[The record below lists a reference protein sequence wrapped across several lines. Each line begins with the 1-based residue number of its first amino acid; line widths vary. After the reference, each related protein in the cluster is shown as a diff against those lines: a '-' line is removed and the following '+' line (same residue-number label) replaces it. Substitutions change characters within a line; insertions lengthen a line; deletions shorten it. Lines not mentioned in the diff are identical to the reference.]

1 LLIKEQSIKTGGIL
15 TGRTSQKIYC
25 EAIAKT
31 SGKRCRCKGYYT
43 PTNNRFL
50 CRFHRGAKSWDS
62 KTRKYKGLFKNN
74 KVELQRKI
82 NILKNL
88 VNFRNKTDE
97 QIKEYILQEEQR
109 ANTYR
114 YRTKYY
120 TRHYLRWRSRNRSSK
135 RLKDQLD
142 DFLQVLRNKSKI

>member
-1 LLIKEQSIKTGGIL
+1 M
-15 TGRTSQKIYC
+15 TGRLSQKIYC

-74 KVELQRKI
+74 NVEIQKKI

-97 QIKEYILQEEQR
+97 QIKEYILKEKER
-109 ANTYR
+109 SSSFG

-120 TRHYLRWRSRNRSSK
+120 LRNFTRWRNSLRVGKRKTDQIENFIQLLRSK
-135 RLKDQLD
+135 PK
-142 DFLQVLRNKSKI
+142 V

>member
-1 LLIKEQSIKTGGIL
+1 M
-15 TGRTSQKIYC
+15 TGRISQKIYC

-43 PTNNRFL
+43 PTNNRYL
-50 CRFHRGAKSWDS
+50 CMFHNGSKSWDS

-74 KVELQRKI
+74 KVQLQKKI

-97 QIKEYILQEEQR
+97 QIKEYILKEETR
-109 ANTYR
+109 SHSFG

-120 TRHYLRWRSRNRSSK
+120 SRNHLRWRSIHRSSK
-135 RLKDQLD
+135 RFKDQLD
-142 DFLQVLRNKSKI
+142 EFAEILRKKSKVSS

>member
-1 LLIKEQSIKTGGIL
+1 M
-15 TGRTSQKIYC
+15 TGRLSQKIYC

-31 SGKRCRCKGYYT
+31 SGVRCRCKGYYT

-74 KVELQRKI
+74 NVEIQKKI

-88 VNFRNKTDE
+88 VNFRNKTDD
-97 QIKEYILQEEQR
+97 QIKEYIQSEQQR
-109 ANTYR
+109 ANSYR
-114 YRTKYY
+114 YRTKYFS
-120 TRHYLRWRSRNRSSK
+120 RHYLRWK
-135 RLKDQLD
+135 RTQPSHKRHLKDQLD
-142 DFLQVLRNKSKI
+142 EFLQVLRNKSKV

>member
-1 LLIKEQSIKTGGIL
+1 M
-15 TGRTSQKIYC
+15 TGRLSQKIYC

-74 KVELQRKI
+74 NVEIQKKI

-97 QIKEYILQEEQR
+97 QIKEYILKEKER
-109 ANTYR
+109 SSSLG

-120 TRHYLRWRSRNRSSK
+120 LRNFTRWRNSLRVGKRKTDQIENFIQLLRSK
-135 RLKDQLD
+135 PK
-142 DFLQVLRNKSKI
+142 V

>member
-1 LLIKEQSIKTGGIL
+1 M
-15 TGRTSQKIYC
+15 TGRISQKIYC

-43 PTNNRFL
+43 PTNNRYL
-50 CRFHRGAKSWDS
+50 CMFHNGSKSWDS

-74 KVELQRKI
+74 KVELQKKI

-88 VNFRNKTDE
+88 VNFRNKTDD
-97 QIKEYILQEEQR
+97 QIKEYILKEKER
-109 ANTYR
+109 SSSFG

-120 TRHYLRWRSRNRSSK
+120 LRNFTRWRNSLRVGKRKTDQIENFIQLLRSK
-135 RLKDQLD
+135 PK
-142 DFLQVLRNKSKI
+142 V

>member
-1 LLIKEQSIKTGGIL
+1 M
-15 TGRTSQKIYC
+15 TGRLSQKIYC

-31 SGKRCRCKGYYT
+31 SGKRCRAKGYFT
-43 PTNNRFL
+43 PTTKRYL
-50 CRFHRGAKSWDS
+50 CRFHGCSQSVDS

-74 KVELQRKI
+74 KVELQKKI

-97 QIKEYILQEEQR
+97 QIKEYILKEEER
-109 ANTYR
+109 SSSFG

-120 TRHYLRWRSRNRSSK
+120 SRNHLRWRSVHRSSK
-135 RLKDQLD
+135 RFKDQLD
-142 DFLQVLRNKSKI
+142 EFAKILRKKSKVPS

>member
-1 LLIKEQSIKTGGIL
+1 M
-15 TGRTSQKIYC
+15 TGRLSQKIYC

-74 KVELQRKI
+74 NVEIQKKI

-97 QIKEYILQEEQR
+97 QIKEYILKEEER
-109 ANTYR
+109 SSSFR
-114 YRTKYY
+114 YRTKYFS
-120 TRHYLRWRSRNRSSK
+120 RHYLRWRRSIKGNK
-135 RLKDQLD
+135 RHLKDQLD
-142 DFLQVLRNKSKI
+142 DFLQILRKKSKV

>member
-1 LLIKEQSIKTGGIL
+1 M
-15 TGRTSQKIYC
+15 TGRISQKIYC

-31 SGKRCRCKGYYT
+31 SGKRCRAKGYYT
-43 PTNNRFL
+43 PTNNRYL
-50 CRFHRGAKSWDS
+50 CMFHNGSKSWDS

-74 KVELQRKI
+74 KVQLQKKI

-97 QIKEYILQEEQR
+97 QIKEYILKEKER
-109 ANTYR
+109 SSSFG

-120 TRHYLRWRSRNRSSK
+120 IRNFTRWRNSLRVGK
-135 RLKDQLD
+135 RKTDQIENFIQL
-142 DFLQVLRNKSKI
+142 LKSKPKV

>member
-1 LLIKEQSIKTGGIL
+1 M
-15 TGRTSQKIYC
+15 TGRLSQKIYC

-74 KVELQRKI
+74 NVEIQKKI

-97 QIKEYILQEEQR
+97 QIKEYILKEKER
-109 ANTYR
+109 SSSFG

-120 TRHYLRWRSRNRSSK
+120 IRNLTRWRNSLRVGK
-135 RLKDQLD
+135 RKTDQIENFIQL
-142 DFLQVLRNKSKI
+142 LKSKPKV

>member
-1 LLIKEQSIKTGGIL
+1 M
-15 TGRTSQKIYC
+15 TGRLSQKIYC

-31 SGKRCRCKGYYT
+31 SGVRCRCKGYYT

-62 KTRKYKGLFKNN
+62 KTRKYKGLFNN
-74 KVELQRKI
+74 NNVEIQKKI

-97 QIKEYILQEEQR
+97 QIKEYILKEKER
-109 ANTYR
+109 SNSFG

-120 TRHYLRWRSRNRSSK
+120 LRNFTRWRNSLRVGKRKTDQIENFIQLLRSK
-135 RLKDQLD
+135 PK
-142 DFLQVLRNKSKI
+142 V

>member
-1 LLIKEQSIKTGGIL
+1 M
-15 TGRTSQKIYC
+15 TGRLSQKIYC

-31 SGKRCRCKGYYT
+31 SNKRCRCKGYYT

-74 KVELQRKI
+74 NVEIQKKI

-97 QIKEYILQEEQR
+97 QIKEYILKEKER
-109 ANTYR
+109 SSSFG

-120 TRHYLRWRSRNRSSK
+120 LRNFTRWRNSLRVGKRKTDQIENFIQLLRSK
-135 RLKDQLD
+135 PK
-142 DFLQVLRNKSKI
+142 V

>member
-1 LLIKEQSIKTGGIL
+1 M
-15 TGRTSQKIYC
+15 TGRLSQKIYC

-74 KVELQRKI
+74 NVEIQKKI

-88 VNFRNKTDE
+88 VNFRNKTDD
-97 QIKEYILQEEQR
+97 QIKEYIQSEQQR
-109 ANTYR
+109 ANSYR
-114 YRTKYY
+114 YRTKYFS
-120 TRHYLRWRSRNRSSK
+120 RHYLRWK
-135 RLKDQLD
+135 RTQPSHKRHLKDQLD
-142 DFLQVLRNKSKI
+142 EFLQVLRNKSKV